1 MTAPIGNTETRIRPG
16 HYGVAESRSP
26 SQSFMTVF
34 EDDGETG
41 YVYALDLGREHGQ
54 KIVDA
59 LQIYVAKE
67 EFGDVE
73 ESVVRILWSSDGN
86 KSGVELD
93 GELQAVFD
101 FGERIGCSLSGF
113 PPTGGGWR
121 RVAARSVGKI
131 AEFFAGKA
139 V

>member
-1 MTAPIGNTETRIRPG
+1 
-16 HYGVAESRSP
+16 
-26 SQSFMTVF
+26 MTVF
-34 EDDGETG
+34 EDDGQTG
-41 YVYALDLGREHGQ
+41 YVYALDLGGEHGQ

-67 EFGDVE
+67 EFGDVQE
-73 ESVVRILWSSDGN
+73 RVVRILWSPDGS

-101 FGERIGCSLSGF
+101 FVGRIGCSVSGF
-113 PPTGGGWR
+113 PPTGGAWR
-121 RVAARSVGKI
+121 RIVARSVGKI
-131 AEFFAGKA
+131 AEFFVTKA